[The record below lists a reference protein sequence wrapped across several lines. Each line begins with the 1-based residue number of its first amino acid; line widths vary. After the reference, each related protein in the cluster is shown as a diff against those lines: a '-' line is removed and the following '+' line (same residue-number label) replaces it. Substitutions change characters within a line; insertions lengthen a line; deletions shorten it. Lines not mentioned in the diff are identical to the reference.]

1 MEELGPLDPLVKLWS
16 ESSEL
21 VSESGPTPKVIIVIV
36 VVVIAVVAGIGV
48 VLVSSMTARVA
59 ASVVPSCPGSIQS
72 EDSTSSAVVA
82 DVVAGVVDVLDAIL
96 SARVVASS

>member
-1 MEELGPLDPLVKLWS
+1 
-16 ESSEL
+16 
-21 VSESGPTPKVIIVIV
+21 
-36 VVVIAVVAGIGV
+36 
-48 VLVSSMTARVA
+48 MTARVDP
-59 ASVVPSCPGSIQS
+59 SVVPSCPGSIHS